1 MQHHKLA
8 KTKTKNSYGSKSVR
22 WWRISKDNGSISSK
36 IKIWKPTL
44 IMHLLVFFSPLVE
57 PFIIFFRQLICRVV
71 MIILLVSQFSDLL
84 SRSFR
89 SRSFLFQKFEDKP
102 CGDNAACGAAYYT
115 PNNFVGGHFIKFVGN
130 QIYVPRLAKI
140 NSHSARPD

>member
-1 MQHHKLA
+1 
-8 KTKTKNSYGSKSVR
+8 
-22 WWRISKDNGSISSK
+22 
-36 IKIWKPTL
+36 
-44 IMHLLVFFSPLVE
+44 MHLLVFFSPLVE
-57 PFIIFFRQLICRVV
+57 PFVIFFRQLICWVV
-71 MIILLVSQFSDLL
+71 TIILLVSHFSGLH

-115 PNNFVGGHFIKFVGN
+115 PKNFVGGHFIKFVGN